1 MYDSM
6 IGNANAFT
14 NRQHSCKIA
23 FVDDTGPA
31 DVHDGIL
38 AWSHDP
44 HAAATAT
51 VALWGVSSDEKDD
64 HTGPLQWHA
73 LTLFLARASIL

>member
-1 MYDSM
+1 MYGSM

-38 AWSHDP
+38 AWSMQ
-44 HAAATAT
+44 
-51 VALWGVSSDEKDD
+51 LQLLLLLFGVSVQMRRMIIQDRYGGV
-64 HTGPLQWHA
+64 H
-73 LTLFLARASIL
+73 